1 MATMH
6 LPLPWVSS
14 PCAMLSRIF
23 RRRVL
28 SIVFSVLMTTA
39 GVTCA
44 HVVPNMTIEADFGT
58 DRSFS
63 LRINVDPRTFL
74 AADPTTLP
82 PVPSSWYREQ
92 TPEQIAVT
100 HQKAQ
105 EYLSNSLGVLFG
117 GQKIALPECQIQAID
132 GADNTPLKAETQ
144 EVHLLATATG
154 RIPDTAET
162 FQIEFAKDANTS
174 LILLHTQAGKS
185 ELRPQVIFP
194 GETSRAFQHKTTLPE
209 SPSLAPPSPAPIS
222 PPAASSPVFTLVV
235 LSIAVIL
242 GIVARKMLNRHRH
255 HHRAHRKPDS
265 GGL

>member
-1 MATMH
+1 MH

-39 GVTCA
+39 VVTWA
-44 HVVPNMTIEADFGT
+44 HVVPNMTIEADFGN

-92 TPEQIAVT
+92 TPEQNAVT
-100 HQKAQ
+100 LQKAQ

-117 GQKIALPECQIQAID
+117 GQKIALPECEMQAID
-132 GADNTPLKAETQ
+132 GADNTLLKAETQ

-154 RIPDTAET
+154 RVPETANT
-162 FQIEFAKDANTS
+162 FQIEFAKDSNTS

-194 GETSRAFQHKTTLPE
+194 GETSRAFQLKTTLPE
-209 SPSLAPPSPAPIS
+209 SPSPAPIS
-222 PPAASSPVFTLVV
+222 PPAVSSPVFTLVV

-242 GIVARKMLNRHRH
+242 GIVARQMLNRHRH

>member
-1 MATMH
+1 
-6 LPLPWVSS
+6 
-14 PCAMLSRIF
+14 
-23 RRRVL
+23 
-28 SIVFSVLMTTA
+28 
-39 GVTCA
+39 
-44 HVVPNMTIEADFGT
+44 MTIEADFGT
-58 DRSFS
+58 DRTFS

-92 TPEQIAVT
+92 KPEQIAVT

-117 GQKIALPECQIQAID
+117 GQKIVLPECEIQAID

-154 RIPDTAET
+154 LIPETADT

-174 LILLHTQAGKS
+174 LILLHTQAGKC

-194 GETSRAFQHKTTLPE
+194 GETSRAFQLKTTLPE
-209 SPSLAPPSPAPIS
+209 SPSPAPIS
-222 PPAASSPVFTLVV
+222 PPPTSSPVFLLIV

-242 GIVARKMLNRHRH
+242 GIVARQMLNRHRH